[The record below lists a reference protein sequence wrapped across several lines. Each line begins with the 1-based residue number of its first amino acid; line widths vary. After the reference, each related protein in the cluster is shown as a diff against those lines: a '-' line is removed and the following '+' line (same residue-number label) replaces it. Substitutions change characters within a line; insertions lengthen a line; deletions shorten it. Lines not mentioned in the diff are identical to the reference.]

1 MKLWKQLLV
10 IVLATCSS
18 KIVSAQEIEGT
29 LIPGGLALV
38 PFFSLDKPVVRFGL
52 KRIALLDNQ
61 AEHGIWLGLVGID
74 LLTAPGNYLLTRTN
88 SANEISDDRIT
99 ITVKPK
105 EQKLRP
111 SRTITSRIEEYL
123 RNALAEDDDDDSV
136 AKLVGEWQEER
147 FFSLPFV
154 APLLDGS
161 MEQDAF
167 GVYVRYPSGQ
177 LEPVDALIFRTNKGR
192 MQVIAPSAGII
203 HKIEFIGDD
212 VASTHIVVNHGQG
225 VFSILKGEI
234 DAEANVGDSVESGE
248 LIARFTARNRRG
260 NEVTRELSWQLVL
273 NGDLVD
279 PAQFLELELENYFQQ
294 LIPDA
299 QNYFASIVEV
309 EANPDAKTNGNS
321 TNQATPAEQTAD
333 EGDTINSGSINTE
346 E

>member
-1 MKLWKQLLV
+1 MNLWKHLL
-10 IVLATCSS
+10 IAVLATCSG
-18 KIVSAQEIEGT
+18 KIASAQEIEGN
-29 LIPGGLALV
+29 LMPGGLALV
-38 PFFSLDKPVVRFGL
+38 PIFSFDKPVIRFGL
-52 KRIALLDNQ
+52 KRIAILDNQ

-74 LLTAPGNYLLTRTN
+74 LLTAPGNYLLTRIN
-88 SANEISDDRIT
+88 SANEISDDLIT

-105 EQKLRP
+105 EQTLRP

-123 RNALAEDDDDDSV
+123 RNALAEDDNDGSV
-136 AKLVGEWQEER
+136 VNLVGEWQEER

-161 MEQDAF
+161 MEQDTF

-177 LEPVDALIFRTNKGR
+177 LEPVDALIFRTDIVP

-203 HKIEFIGDD
+203 HKIEFIGGN
-212 VASTHIVVNHGQG
+212 AANTCIVIDHGQG

-234 DAEANVGDSVESGE
+234 DAEVSVGEAVEAGE
-248 LIARFTARNRRG
+248 IIALFTAGIRLG
-260 NEVTRELSWQLVL
+260 NEVSRELSWQLVL

-299 QNYFASIVEV
+299 QNYFASIAKL
-309 EANPDAKTNGNS
+309 EALEADAETIGNS
-321 TNQATPAEQTAD
+321 TNQLQTAD
-333 EGDTINSGSINTE
+333 EVDTINSESINTE